1 MFLSRTPAGRRWTLP
16 VSLGVLALA
25 VAALVALLLGLDW
38 LHGVAPVR
46 AHSPHPG
53 LDFSIGVDT
62 NGDTADDCGTKVG
75 QAAKCSVPTGGTFR
89 LNVYLNSLGG
99 IPSYQGF
106 DIYVG
111 YSGVSSNNN
120 PDASSWP
127 DCVLQGNYTSEPG
140 VVVWGCAI
148 DVPPAPDSTYTGRIG
163 TTDFNC
169 TANGSVTLVHGF
181 YVAQGNSVG
190 TSLAEN
196 VHLDGQHAE
205 GELTEALT
213 INCVPQP
220 VGGLSLDPA
229 SRALPL
235 ERAPSASGSGVPLAS
250 TAVGIAAAATLAL
263 GGAAWYGRRRL
274 LRR

>member
-25 VAALVALLLGLDW
+25 VAALALVWG
-38 LHGVAPVR
+38 GGPAPAA

-53 LDFSIGVDT
+53 LDFSIGIDT
-62 NGDTADDCGTKVG
+62 NGDTIDDCGTKVG
-75 QAAKCSVPTGGTFR
+75 QPAKCTLPTGSTFQ
-89 LNVYLNSLGG
+89 LKVYLNSLGG
-99 IPSYQGF
+99 IPNYGGF
-106 DIYVG
+106 DINVE

-127 DCVLQGNYTSEPG
+127 DCVFQANDTSLPG
-140 VVVWGCAI
+140 VVVWACAI
-148 DVPPAPDSTYTGRIG
+148 GVPPAPDSTYTGLIG

-169 TANGSVTLVHGF
+169 TTNGSVTMVHG
-181 YVAQGNSVG
+181 VEVSQKNTTELVENI
-190 TSLAEN
+190 AEFPK
-196 VHLDGQHAE
+196 HAE
-205 GELTEALT
+205 GQLTTEALT

-250 TAVGIAAAATLAL
+250 TSVAIAAAGSLAL
-263 GGAAWYGRRRL
+263 AGAAWYARRRW